1 MRPILITP
9 AIMSLAEGYAKNMDK
24 GQDLAKKPLDNLMQL
39 KMDVANPKTIIRF
52 SKKHQNQ
59 GGQPKS
65 IFKGNERT
73 EFSKYIEYIIEHYNS
88 INSKH
93 PKDYDELAEEMEKIV
108 PQEDL
113 STIIQIGKKKTFVSF
128 ANRIV
133 IAMDYEG
140 VRDKVFR
147 KFINDPQLNIKTC
160 VYCNAQFAITTL
172 LSPAITEED
181 IRKIKGRG
189 RKPDVKIAKY
199 GATYELDHNKPK
211 SKFPYLCTN
220 FFNLQPVCS
229 SCNRHK
235 SYTSD
240 LDYSM
245 YYWDGINPKPLYFEL
260 NPENLIKFQLSNKCD
275 GMVPIL
281 RENGNKGLVE
291 KFNKYFSIE
300 KIYSCHADFV
310 EELLWRYKIYSKSG
324 RDALIVQ
331 YSSLFEDDIDVERF
345 ILGTYSKSED
355 VHKRPLTAM
364 MQDLF
369 EQLRKEEGN
378 I

>member
-181 IRKIKGRG
+181 IRNMVLLMNLTIISR
-189 RKPDVKIAKY
+189 
-199 GATYELDHNKPK
+199 NQ
-211 SKFPYLCTN
+211 N
-220 FFNLQPVCS
+220 FHIYVQISLI
-229 SCNRHK
+229 CNRFVLHVIGTRAIQVILIIVCTIGMALTP
-235 SYTSD
+235 SHFT
-240 LDYSM
+240 
-245 YYWDGINPKPLYFEL
+245 L
-260 NPENLIKFQLSNKCD
+260 N
-275 GMVPIL
+275 
-281 RENGNKGLVE
+281 
-291 KFNKYFSIE
+291 
-300 KIYSCHADFV
+300 
-310 EELLWRYKIYSKSG
+310 
-324 RDALIVQ
+324 
-331 YSSLFEDDIDVERF
+331 
-345 ILGTYSKSED
+345 
-355 VHKRPLTAM
+355 
-364 MQDLF
+364 
-369 EQLRKEEGN
+369 
-378 I
+378 